1 MANSII
7 SQEVNIEM
15 LEKLADGTF
24 KIKYPKTKAN
34 LVIGL
39 TKGHV
44 GLGNVLNYGIAT
56 QSQAESGTVNTA
68 YMTPLRVKQAIQ
80 KVAPKVVTGTYVGND
95 STSRIINTG
104 ITPQYVI
111 IYSYSDIIYEPQ
123 CGAYIHSNA
132 SWKRTEDGDLPNG
145 RKETK
150 IVTGGF
156 QVSYYDNINDRDVTY
171 CYMAIG

>member
-1 MANSII
+1 MADPII

-24 KIKYPKTKAN
+24 KIKYPKTKAD

-44 GLGNVLNYGIAT
+44 GLGNVQNYGIAT
-56 QSQAESGTVNTA
+56 QSQAEAGTVNTA

-80 KVAPKVVTGTYVGND
+80 KVAPKVVTGTYVGDN
-95 STSRIINTG
+95 SMRRIINIG

-111 IYSYSDIIYEPQ
+111 IYDSTGN
-123 CGAYIHSNA
+123 GAYIHSSL
-132 SWKRTEDGDLPNG
+132 SWRRRSDGNLGEGNSD
-145 RKETK
+145 TK

-156 QVSYYDNINDRDVTY
+156 QVHSYDDINRTDVIY
-171 CYMAIG
+171 YYMAIG